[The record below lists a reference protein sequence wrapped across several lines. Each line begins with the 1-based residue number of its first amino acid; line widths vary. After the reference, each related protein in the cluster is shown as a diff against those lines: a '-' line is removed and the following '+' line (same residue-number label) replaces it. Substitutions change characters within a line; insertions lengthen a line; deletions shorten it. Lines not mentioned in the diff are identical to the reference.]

1 MIVII
6 ISFGKC
12 YQTVQRVSVAWSGT
26 PVHWQTEAC
35 QYRYGHV
42 LMEGLELP
50 ITNHTPDLLAT
61 DEAWWANVRALY
73 DLDDAVVML
82 DNGYWGAMARPVLQ
96 AYQQATATVNAGNAW
111 FGRRAFPPLLEHA
124 RTHLADVLGVH
135 ADEIA
140 LTRGATEAMQVLI
153 GGYNGL
159 APGDTVLYA
168 DTDYDSM
175 ISAMRWL
182 HARRGVVAQ
191 RIVLPEP
198 FDHDSIVEAYR
209 QALQRYPRT
218 RLLLLTQVNHRNG
231 MLLPVAEIAALARAA
246 GVEVLLDA
254 AHGIGQVDTPLRALG
269 VDFVGINLHKWIG
282 APVGMGAIYVRR
294 GRVRDLDPYMGEAD
308 DDRIDTRIHTG
319 TVNFAACMAL
329 PVALD
334 LHQRIGVANKRA
346 RLLYL
351 RNLWLDALRDDEG
364 VQLLASADPRLSSAI
379 AAFRLRGQTTLAD
392 TTATAEQM
400 VRHSGVFV
408 VPRDGLASG
417 ACLRVTPG
425 IFSTPAQMAALVGA
439 VRAALG

>member
-1 MIVII
+1 M
-6 ISFGKC
+6 
-12 YQTVQRVSVAWSGT
+12 
-26 PVHWQTEAC
+26 
-35 QYRYGHV
+35 
-42 LMEGLELP
+42 MDGLELP
-50 ITNHTPDLLAT
+50 MIRDRTPAQLAT
-61 DEAWWANVRALY
+61 DDIWWAHISALY
-73 DLDDAVVML
+73 DLDNEVVML

-111 FGRRAFPPLLEHA
+111 FGRRAFPPLLEQA
-124 RTHLADVLGVH
+124 RTRLAEVLGVH

-153 GGYNGL
+153 GGYHRL

-182 HARRGVVAQ
+182 HVRRGVAAQ

-198 FDHDSIVEAYR
+198 FDHDSIIDTYR
-209 QALQRYPRT
+209 QALQRHPRT

-246 GVEVLLDA
+246 GVDVVLDA

-308 DDRIDTRIHTG
+308 DDSIDSRVHTG

-351 RNLWLDALRDDEG
+351 RNLWLDALRDDDR
-364 VQLLASADPRLSSAI
+364 VQLLASSDPGLSSAI
-379 AAFRLRGQTTLAD
+379 AAFRLRGQATLAD

-425 IFSTPAQMAALVGA
+425 IFSTPAQMEALVGA
-439 VRAALG
+439 VRRVIASRRPS

>member
-1 MIVII
+1 M
-6 ISFGKC
+6 
-12 YQTVQRVSVAWSGT
+12 
-26 PVHWQTEAC
+26 
-35 QYRYGHV
+35 
-42 LMEGLELP
+42 
-50 ITNHTPDLLAT
+50 
-61 DEAWWANVRALY
+61 
-73 DLDDAVVML
+73 
-82 DNGYWGAMARPVLQ
+82 
-96 AYQQATATVNAGNAW
+96 
-111 FGRRAFPPLLEHA
+111 
-124 RTHLADVLGVH
+124 H

-153 GGYNGL
+153 GGYNRL

-198 FDHDSIVEAYR
+198 FDHDSIIEAYR

-231 MLLPVAEIAALARAA
+231 MLLPVAEVAALARAA
-246 GVEVLLDA
+246 GVEVVLDA

-294 GRVRDLDPYMGEAD
+294 GRVRDLDAYMGEVD

-351 RNLWLDALRDDEG
+351 RNLWLDTLRDDEG
-364 VQLLASADPRLSSAI
+364 VQMLASADPRLSSAI

-392 TTATAEQM
+392 TAATAEQM

-439 VRAALG
+439 VRAVLG

>member
-1 MIVII
+1 
-6 ISFGKC
+6 
-12 YQTVQRVSVAWSGT
+12 
-26 PVHWQTEAC
+26 
-35 QYRYGHV
+35 
-42 LMEGLELP
+42 MEGLELP
-50 ITNHTPDLLAT
+50 TITNHTPDLLAT

-111 FGRRAFPPLLEHA
+111 FGRRAFPPLLEQA
-124 RTHLADVLGVH
+124 RTHLAEVLGVH

-153 GGYNGL
+153 GGYNRL

-182 HARRGVVAQ
+182 HARRGVAAE

-198 FDHDSIVEAYR
+198 FDHDSIIEAYR

-246 GVEVLLDA
+246 GVEVVLDA

-294 GRVRDLDPYMGEAD
+294 GRVRDLDPYMGEVD

-400 VRHSGVFV
+400 VRQSGVFV

-425 IFSTPAQMAALVGA
+425 IFSTPAQMEALVGA
-439 VRAALG
+439 VRAVLG

>member
-1 MIVII
+1 M
-6 ISFGKC
+6 
-12 YQTVQRVSVAWSGT
+12 
-26 PVHWQTEAC
+26 
-35 QYRYGHV
+35 
-42 LMEGLELP
+42 MEGLELP
-50 ITNHTPDLLAT
+50 TITNHMPDLLAT

-111 FGRRAFPPLLEHA
+111 FGRRAFPPLLEQA
-124 RTHLADVLGVH
+124 RTHLAEVLGVH
-135 ADEIA
+135 ADEIV

-153 GGYNGL
+153 GGYNRL

-182 HARRGVVAQ
+182 HARRGVAAQ

-231 MLLPVAEIAALARAA
+231 MQLPVAEIAALARAA
-246 GVEVLLDA
+246 GAEVVLDA

-351 RNLWLDALRDDEG
+351 RNLWLDALRDEVG

-400 VRHSGVFV
+400 VRQSGVFV

>member
-1 MIVII
+1 M
-6 ISFGKC
+6 
-12 YQTVQRVSVAWSGT
+12 
-26 PVHWQTEAC
+26 
-35 QYRYGHV
+35 
-42 LMEGLELP
+42 MDGLELP
-50 ITNHTPDLLAT
+50 MIRDRTPAQLAT
-61 DEAWWANVRALY
+61 DETWWAHIRALY
-73 DLDDAVVML
+73 DLGDEVVML

-111 FGRRAFPPLLEHA
+111 FGRRAFPPLLEQA
-124 RTHLADVLGVH
+124 RTHLAEALGVH

-153 GGYNGL
+153 GGYNRL
-159 APGDTVLYA
+159 VPGDTVLYA

-182 HARRGVVAQ
+182 QVRRGVAAQ

-198 FDHDSIVEAYR
+198 FDYDSIIDTYR
-209 QALQRYPRT
+209 QALQRYPGT

-246 GVEVLLDA
+246 GVEVVLDA

-308 DDRIDTRIHTG
+308 DDSIDSRVHTG

-346 RLLYL
+346 RLVYL
-351 RNLWLDALRDDEG
+351 RNLWLDALRDDDR

-400 VRHSGVFV
+400 VRQSGVFV
-408 VPRDGLASG
+408 VPREGLASG
-417 ACLRVTPG
+417 ASLRVTPG
-425 IFSTPAQMAALVGA
+425 IFSTPAQMEALVGA
-439 VRAALG
+439 VRRVTASRRPS